1 MLKITNKIDE
11 IINDFREGCSSIEI
25 NKKYGDFGEFV
36 LSTYVTRPISITQV
50 FYSWNE
56 KKMEYDIDL
65 LKKEIIKSFIAGTD
79 IDSIQKKYGEY
90 GILCIANFK
99 KFYKELIPKY

>member
-1 MLKITNKIDE
+1 MLKIANKIDE
-11 IINDFREGCSSIEI
+11 IINDFKEGCSSIEI

-36 LSTYVTRPISITQV
+36 LSTYVTQSISITQV

-56 KKMEYDIDL
+56 KTMKYNIDL
-65 LKKEIIKSFIAGTD
+65 LKVEIIKSFIDGTNVAN
-79 IDSIQKKYGEY
+79 IKKKYGEY
-90 GILCIANFK
+90 GIVCVDNFR